1 MASECRVS
9 WNLPVQLQQL
19 GLHIPAEATEEKEGR
34 PQGRRNKEE
43 MPYEIAD
50 VYKLVRIQSTGKA
63 TLDVYEQVEPDGTC
77 RWIVEFPEDQ
87 IPEMWRAHFG
97 WSMKVPIPTSL
108 HDKIEQW
115 SSSHSSS

>member
-1 MASECRVS
+1 
-9 WNLPVQLQQL
+9 
-19 GLHIPAEATEEKEGR
+19 
-34 PQGRRNKEE
+34 

-50 VYKLVRIQSTGKA
+50 VYKLVRIQSTVDGKPVGKA
-63 TLDVYEQVEPDGTC
+63 TLGVYEQFEPDGPC

-108 HDKIEQW
+108 RDKIEQW